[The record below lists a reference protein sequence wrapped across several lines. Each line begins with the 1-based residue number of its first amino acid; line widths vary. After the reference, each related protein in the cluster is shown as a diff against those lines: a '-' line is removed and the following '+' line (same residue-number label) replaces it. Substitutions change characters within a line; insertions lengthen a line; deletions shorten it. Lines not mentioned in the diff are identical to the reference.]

1 MRTFPVE
8 QSRLDTEHSFSAW
21 LYGETAKSSSFAPPF
36 SFSRSQDANRCKL
49 LPLRAVVV
57 SVAERAGR
65 DPALVRLG
73 ETSESKP
80 SMNGRKCMVDVKTE
94 VSGHLG
100 TSLGGALK
108 PGPSGI
114 RLEGGVI
121 PGQAFVGEWPV
132 CGLYMAF
139 KTWPS
144 NLTLFRP

>member
-1 MRTFPVE
+1 
-8 QSRLDTEHSFSAW
+8 
-21 LYGETAKSSSFAPPF
+21 
-36 SFSRSQDANRCKL
+36 
-49 LPLRAVVV
+49 VVV

-80 SMNGRKCMVDVKTE
+80 SMNGRKGNVDVKTE

-114 RLEGGVI
+114 RLEGGTRSTVQHSHFARAS
-121 PGQAFVGEWPV
+121 G
-132 CGLYMAF
+132 
-139 KTWPS
+139 T
-144 NLTLFRP
+144 R